1 MITGSKKFE
10 LIQSTEEKEHMK
22 NFLRLC
28 KCEIGS
34 IIVLVLFWMFL
45 VYIPVGVICVLL
57 HGEDTTANFISIVVI
72 IVSVIATMVTMVLYY
87 RHNKD
92 YFVRLYNILCM
103 NYKAGDQYNNF
114 KMIRKELYLYEYN
127 GKTDVMKNI
136 EVIKAAVEY
145 DKATNVF
152 TTATVTIFG
161 GLVGY
166 FAKTGIFEKLASLN
180 FVIVYIILILIYIIT
195 GNNMPKK
202 YFIQSVAQ
210 GIEKE
215 IKDAEKDLKKIERN
229 KEILNL
235 YQSGMSYE
243 KIGRIYN
250 ISAHAVEHACLNANC
265 PQEKLFLYIGKN
277 KYIYEYL
284 TENGI
289 NSIERLKNEVQD
301 EEKTLENEEMKYI
314 ESIMG
319 ESKGSSL

>member
-1 MITGSKKFE
+1 
-10 LIQSTEEKEHMK
+10 MK

-45 VYIPVGVICVLL
+45 VTYPVNFICRFF
-57 HGEDTTANFISIVVI
+57 HDDDTNANFTFIVVI
-72 IVSVIATMVTMVLYY
+72 IVSVIITMVIMLFYY

-92 YFVRLYNILCM
+92 YFERLYTILCM
-103 NYKAGDQYNNF
+103 NYKDGDQYNNF

-127 GKTDVMKNI
+127 GKMDVMKNI
-136 EVIKAAVEY
+136 EVIKAAVEC

-166 FAKTGIFEKLASLN
+166 FSKAGILGILDSLN
-180 FVIVYIILILIYIIT
+180 FAIAYLILILIYIIT
-195 GNNMPKK
+195 GNNMQKK

-210 GIEKE
+210 SIEKE
-215 IKDAEKDLKKIERN
+215 IKDVEEDVKKIERN
-229 KEILNL
+229 KEILDL

-250 ISAHAVEHACLNANC
+250 ISAQAVEQACLNANS
-265 PQEKLFLYIGKN
+265 PYEKLFLYIGKN

-289 NSIERLKNEVQD
+289 NSIERLKNDVQD
-301 EEKTLENEEMKYI
+301 EEKNLEKEVMKYI
-314 ESIMG
+314 ESIMD